1 MRGLCMTSDN
11 LYSNCQ
17 CCSSNCKCSSCNC
30 GDL

>member
-1 MRGLCMTSDN
+1 MTSDN